1 MPVAL
6 VPAVSLL
13 PNCITQLPEGK
24 GCTSWHFKDADLLP
38 SGQAHGLCHIGPGR
52 PFSCPSHTVHG
63 SMPIGS
69 LCRGAACVPVCAWM
83 HTCVCKGMLLL
94 PLPVVRQLFLC
105 PSQVT
110 FLFISFLPLFSYGR
124 VYTADPY
131 HALAPAASY
140 GVGAVVS
147 GIFFLVLFLTSSM
160 GNSQWVLWNEASPRK
175 TSMLREEILS
185 SSVRFPVVPHFY
197 LYVH

>member
-1 MPVAL
+1 M
-6 VPAVSLL
+6 
-13 PNCITQLPEGK
+13 QLPKGK
-24 GCTSWHFKDADLLP
+24 GCTSWHFKGADLFP
-38 SGQAHGLCHIGPGR
+38 SGQAHGLCHIPPGKL
-52 PFSCPSHTVHG
+52 FSRPSHTMHG

-69 LCRGAACVPVCAWM
+69 LCRGAACMPVCAWM

-110 FLFISFLPLFSYGR
+110 FSFLFISFLPLFSYGR

-147 GIFFLVLFLTSSM
+147 GIFFCFSFPARGTATGYRAMKPHPEKCLCWGRRSLATVVGSQLF
-160 GNSQWVLWNEASPRK
+160 R
-175 TSMLREEILS
+175 ILI
-185 SSVRFPVVPHFY
+185 
-197 LYVH
+197 YVWSKKGTRL